1 MKNKS
6 IYVFFSGIFI
16 REVENNNIAT
26 ATSNYLSNEPLPIH
40 KKFMHQIISK
50 ISENLKPI
58 LRYNENSTKTCV
70 NFILPLSGRYKV
82 FKRFLKMYEESFAN
96 DQVTKLFVILYHND
110 DSPTDFD
117 KSVRLVRNFNSKYN
131 SITILRSNETFS
143 RGRALQLGVD
153 HLQNDDLMLFIDVD
167 MIFTSDAI
175 ERVRKNTVL
184 NTKIY
189 FPIVYSLYNPK
200 LLNLSLD
207 NLEYSEFSQAMI
219 DDNKGFWRQFGF
231 GIVSLYKSDYINLG
245 GFNLLIS
252 GWGYEDVTFYDN
264 VIKSNLKIVRSVDPD
279 FIHIYHSVQC
289 DENLDKEQKIMCLGT
304 RANTLGSLQQL
315 QKIFLKYRNLFR

>member
-1 MKNKS
+1 M
-6 IYVFFSGIFI
+6 FFLGIFI
-16 REVENNNIAT
+16 REVENNKILITTNN
-26 ATSNYLSNEPLPIH
+26 SLLMEPLPIH
-40 KKFMHQIISK
+40 KKLVHQIISK

-58 LRYNENSTKTCV
+58 LSYNENSTKTCV

-82 FKRFLKMYEESFAN
+82 FQRFLKMYEETLVN
-96 DQVTKLFVILYHND
+96 NEVTKLFVILYHND

-117 KSVRLVRNFNSKYN
+117 KTIQLVRNFNSRYN
-131 SITILRSNETFS
+131 TITIVQSNEPFS
-143 RGRALQLGVD
+143 RGKALQLGVD

-167 MIFTSDAI
+167 MVFNSDAI
-175 ERVRKNTVL
+175 ERVRKNTIL
-184 NTKIY
+184 NKKIY

-200 LLNLSLD
+200 LLNKSLD
-207 NLEYSEFSQAMI
+207 NIEYSEFSQATI
-219 DDNKGFWRQFGF
+219 DGNNGFWRQFGF
-231 GIVSLYKSDYINLG
+231 GIVSLYKSDYLNLG

-289 DENLDKEQKIMCLGT
+289 DENLDKDQKMMCLGT
-304 RANTLGSLQQL
+304 KASTLGSLQQL
-315 QKIFLKYRNLFR
+315 QQIFLKYRNLFR